1 MMAVTLNTAVVPT
14 HTVLLAGCAV
24 ITGNCTSFTVTVK
37 VQVAVIPQAS
47 VAMDVTVVVPI
58 GNTEPDAGALTTVT
72 APQLSVAVTVKFT
85 TAVQEPTG
93 VKTVILAGQVITG
106 GVWSFTVMICVHS
119 EKLPHT
125 SVALY
130 LLVRVNLFGQVWLVI
145 TSLICVM
152 VITPAQLSVAVT
164 LAMFGAGTAE
174 AQLTVIAAGQ
184 VITGGV

>member
-1 MMAVTLNTAVVPT
+1 MAVTLNTAVVPT
-14 HTVLLAGCAV
+14 QTVLLAGCAV
-24 ITGNCTSFTVTVK
+24 ITGNCTSFTVTVN
-37 VQVAVIPQAS
+37 VQVAVMPQAS
-47 VAMDVTVVVPI
+47 VAVEVTVVVPI
-58 GNTEPDAGALTTVT
+58 GNTEPDAGTLTTVT

-106 GVWSFTVMICVHS
+106 GVWSFTVIICVHS

-130 LLVRVNLFGQVWLVI
+130 VLVNVNLLAHVWLVI
-145 TSLICVM
+145 TSLICVI
-152 VITPAQLSVAVT
+152 VITPPQLSVAVT
-164 LAMFGAGTAE
+164 DAVFTGGTAL
-174 AQLTVIAAGQ
+174 AQLTVTGAGQ